1 MGFLGMRGTADWV
14 TNQRPEN
21 WRETI
26 LMLYPNGKM
35 PLTGILSLAKP
46 EVTNDPV
53 FHWWTEELSTQ
64 AGAVTGRYTD
74 AALSVAYVSGA
85 VAGDFLY
92 FKMAE
97 VTVEEIRE
105 GHQVL
110 LRDASNLNVD
120 VNGLV
125 VDRVANGANSYVK
138 VKLLEN
144 DDNDIT
150 NDLSD
155 CDRIMVIG
163 NANSEGAAMP
173 DAISTDPVE
182 WYNYTQI
189 FRTPLE
195 ITGTALETKLRTN
208 PQAYQKLKM
217 QTLEKHGIEQ
227 EKAWLFG
234 VSSSGTG
241 DNGKPLRTTL
251 GIIPAIKGGYTGSG
265 GTAGTTSNFPTAT
278 AYSGKTW
285 LQGGED
291 WLDTQLEVIF
301 RYGSD
306 EKLAIC
312 GSGALM
318 AINKLIKNG
327 GDYSFSPSTNAYG
340 INVTQWVTPVGTIN
354 FMTHPLLSLETTTR
368 NSMVIIEPKNIVY
381 RPLTNRDTKFIA
393 DNDSGWARR
402 DAKKEEFLTEA
413 GLEYHHPVGWGYLT
427 GLGTDNSL

>member
-1 MGFLGMRGTADWV
+1 MGFLGMRSTADWV

-26 LMLYPNGKM
+26 LMLYPNGQM

-53 FHWWTEELSTQ
+53 FHWWTEELTTQ
-64 AGAVTGRYTD
+64 SGAVTGIYTD
-74 AALSVAYVSGA
+74 ALSTAYVSGG
-85 VAGDFLY
+85 VAGDYLY

-97 VTVEEIRE
+97 ATVEMIRE

-110 LRDASNLNVD
+110 LRDASDLTVD

-138 VKLLEN
+138 VKLLED
-144 DDNDIT
+144 DDNSSSG
-150 NDLSD
+150 DLSN

-163 NANSEGAAMP
+163 NANSEGSAMP
-173 DAISTDPVE
+173 DAVSTDPVE

-195 ITGTALETKLRTN
+195 ITGTAIETKLRTN

-217 QTLEKHGIEQ
+217 QTLERHGIEM
-227 EKAWLFG
+227 EKAWLWG

-241 DNGKPLRTTL
+241 DNRKPLRTTL
-251 GIIPAIKGGYTGSG
+251 GLIPAIKGGYTGSG
-265 GTAGTTSNFPTAT
+265 GTAGTTSDYPTAT
-278 AYSGKTW
+278 AYSGKPW

-291 WLDTQLEVIF
+291 WLDTQLEVMF
-301 RYGSD
+301 RYGSN
-306 EKLAIC
+306 EKLAVC

-318 AINKLIKNG
+318 AINKIIKNG
-327 GDYSFSPSTNAYG
+327 GDYSFEPSTNAYG
-340 INVTQWVTPVGTIN
+340 INVSKWVTPVGTVN
-354 FMTHPLLSLETTTR
+354 FMTHPLMSQETTTR
-368 NSMVIIEPKNIVY
+368 NSMVIFEPANVKY
-381 RPLTNRDTKFIA
+381 RPLTNRDTKFFE
-393 DNDSGWARR
+393 DDSSGYTRR
-402 DAKKEEFLTEA
+402 DGKKEEFLTEA